1 MSTDTVAQLLARHA
15 VEQRAAARSPE
26 CAAAIDNAV
35 VDWFGITIAGSHA
48 VAARALSEGHGET
61 TGAGSRLIG
70 TGRRAAPAAAALIN
84 GTAAHAL
91 ELDDIYAPG
100 LFHPGAPI
108 IAAAFAVADRLGSTV
123 GEWKSAVAV
132 GYEVGCRVARDL
144 GPTHYAHWHTTGTA
158 GSIGS
163 AAAVSVLLGLPVGQ
177 FTHALS
183 LAATMSA
190 GLQQTFRSDAMGK
203 PLHSGNAAHGGVVA
217 ATAAAGG
224 VTGAPDVFEGSAGLA
239 AATGTT
245 TSWEFSRA
253 AFEGPP
259 AIEQI
264 TVKPYP
270 CCGHTFAPIDAA
282 IRLHAKG
289 IDIAEIAAIEVRTYS
304 AALAVAGIAAPR
316 SESERRFSIPFT
328 VARAL
333 IDGAIGEASFAE
345 SAPSIDALGAR
356 VRIVVDSEFEDVFP
370 ERRGA
375 SLAVITESGQRWVE
389 RVPDRPGSPQ
399 NPLTPAAIDAKFL
412 TAAAPTLG
420 RERAHDALARLRG
433 GTAALRELL
442 VV

>member
-1 MSTDTVAQLLARHA
+1 MSTGTVAQLLARHA
-15 VEQRAAARSPE
+15 VERCDAVWTPE
-26 CAAAIDNAV
+26 CAAAVDNAV
-35 VDWFGITIAGSHA
+35 VDWFGITIAGSHT
-48 VAARALSEGHGET
+48 VIARALAEGHAET
-61 TGAGSRLIG
+61 TGTGSRLFG
-70 TGRRAAPAAAALIN
+70 TGRRAAPAVAALVN
-84 GTAAHAL
+84 GTSAHAL

-123 GEWKSAVAV
+123 GEWKRAVEI

-158 GSIGS
+158 GAIGS
-163 AAAVSVLLGLPVGQ
+163 AAAVSVLLGLPAER
-177 FTHALS
+177 FAHALS

-203 PLHSGNAAHGGVVA
+203 PLHSGNAAHGGVIA

-224 VTGAPDVFEGSAGLA
+224 VTGAPDVFEGPAGLA
-239 AATGTT
+239 TATGTT
-245 TSWEFSRA
+245 TSWEYSRVP
-253 AFEGPP
+253 FEGPR

-270 CCGHTFAPIDAA
+270 CCGHAFAPIDAA

-289 IDIAEIAAIEVRTYS
+289 INIAEITAIEVRTYS
-304 AALAVAGIAAPR
+304 AALAVAGISAPR
-316 SESERRFSIPFT
+316 TESERRFSIPFT

-333 IDGAIGEASFAE
+333 VDGALGEAGFAA
-345 SAPSIDALGAR
+345 SAPAIDALAAH
-356 VRIVVDSEFEDVFP
+356 VAIVVDPEFEAVFP

-375 SLAVITESGQRWVE
+375 CITVITASGQRWVE
-389 RVPDRPGSPQ
+389 RVSDRPGSPQ

-420 RERAHDALARLRG
+420 ERAHDALRGLRG
-433 GTAALRELL
+433 GTAALSELL